1 MDRIGPN
8 GNIAGVG
15 IFWLVTHSAKDLPR
29 KDWCHPSAC
38 RWLLNN
44 MSGVEVIACLENEEE
59 DSTKRNVVNDTYK
72 ETMTFGAFHSLY
84 SGLLEEKPFFQY
96 FRKT

>member
-1 MDRIGPN
+1 
-8 GNIAGVG
+8 
-15 IFWLVTHSAKDLPR
+15 
-29 KDWCHPSAC
+29 
-38 RWLLNN
+38 